1 MAQKKTGTPDK
12 KRIRIIVRSA
22 VAVVYVL
29 LAVCMFVTGRSHTV
43 LIDNH
48 AAEDGSYKAIKSMT
62 VTVNQNPPSEF
73 MKGGRDKFTVKGQ
86 KLVIKVQSF
95 DGSIDEVYTLRIP
108 LAEDSVIVSVPRL
121 AAGLDGAMEHFDLN

>member
-1 MAQKKTGTPDK
+1 MAHE
-12 KRIRIIVRSA
+12 KRSAPRLSLIVRSI
-22 VAVVYVL
+22 VAVVYLL

-62 VTVNQNPPSEF
+62 VTVNRNPPSEF
-73 MKGGRDKFTVKGQ
+73 MKGDRDKFTVKGQ
-86 KLVIKVQSF
+86 KLVIKVESF
-95 DGSIDEVYTLRIP
+95 DGSADGVYTLKIP

-121 AAGLDGAMEHFDLN
+121 AAGMDGAMEHFDLN

>member
-1 MAQKKTGTPDK
+1 MADK
-12 KRIRIIVRSA
+12 KNSRSKIQMAVRAS

-29 LAVCMFVTGRSHTV
+29 LAVCMFVTGRSYTV

-73 MKGGRDKFTVKGQ
+73 MKGDRDKFTVKGQ
-86 KLVIKVQSF
+86 KLVVKVQSF
-95 DGSIDEVYTLRIP
+95 DGSIDGVYTLKIP
-108 LAEDSVIVSVPRL
+108 LSEDNVIVSVPRL

>member
-1 MAQKKTGTPDK
+1 MAHEKVSAS
-12 KRIRIIVRSA
+12 RLSLLVRSI

-62 VTVNQNPPSEF
+62 VTVNRNPPSEF
-73 MKGGRDKFTVKGQ
+73 MKGDRDKFTVKGQ
-86 KLVIKVQSF
+86 KLVIKVESF
-95 DGSIDEVYTLRIP
+95 DGSADGVYTLKIP

-121 AAGLDGAMEHFDLN
+121 AAGMDGAMEHFDLN

>member
-1 MAQKKTGTPDK
+1 MALEKKK
-12 KRIRIIVRSA
+12 IRIIVRSA
-22 VAVVYVL
+22 VAVVYLL
-29 LAVCMFVTGRSHTV
+29 LAVCMFITGRSHTV

-48 AAEDGSYKAIKSMT
+48 A
-62 VTVNQNPPSEF
+62 VNHNPPSEF
-73 MKGGRDKFTVKGQ
+73 MKGDRDKFTVKGQ

-95 DGSIDEVYTLRIP
+95 DGSIDEVYTLKIP